1 MTGNTQ
7 QTTIH
12 QVKEEVISIVS
23 KLNCVKDCFIEFDE
37 QLHINKIVIIIS
49 DFEYD
54 PLLRVLLKKFINSK
68 FRIVFREQ
76 KPLFPF

>member
-37 QLHINKIVIIIS
+37 QLNINKIVIIIS

-54 PLLRVLLKKFINSK
+54 PLLRVLLRKFINNGI
-68 FRIVFREQ
+68 RIVFREQ